1 MDYKKN
7 NAPTSVI
14 TRDTSVLEA
23 KTGNIYETV
32 VVASRRANQIGTDLK
47 NELNKKLEEFASY
60 TDNLEE
66 IFENREQIEI
76 SKYYERLPKPTLM
89 ALQEIMEDKLNFR
102 IPSDEEIRQAEE
114 LERAREKAEEEGAL
128 EKAAQAKKE
137 AEGKSFDEI
146 IAESHDTPLSDPE
159 ADKKKTK
166 KEAKP
171 KAKAKE

>member
-7 NAPTSVI
+7 NAPTSVT

-102 IPSDEEIRQAEE
+102 IPSDEEIQQAEE
-114 LERAREKAEEEGAL
+114 LARAREKAEEEGAL

-137 AEGKSFDEI
+137 ALGKSFDEI
-146 IAESHDTPLSDPE
+146 IAESHDTPLSE
-159 ADKKKTK
+159 AEPDKKKAK
-166 KEAKP
+166 KESKP
-171 KAKAKE
+171 KAAKKE